1 MQTGF
6 KTTLGQIADHVGGEP
21 VGDLSLLIQGIS
33 DPAHAK
39 PGDLVF
45 ADSERVMPLIEEC
58 PATAALV
65 PSGVTPSK
73 PHIRTD
79 NPRLAFA
86 RALELFAPRLEHPVG
101 VHPTAVV
108 GDGFQPGEG
117 TWVGPYAVIGD
128 NVALGDHT
136 VIGPQCY
143 VGDRVSIGA
152 DTLVHAGVCIHH
164 DVTIGNR
171 VILHSGTVIGA
182 DGFGY
187 IKEMSPPFKVPQ
199 LGTVVIEDDVELG
212 ANAMVDRATL
222 GVTRIGA
229 GSKIDNQVQIA
240 HNVQV
245 GRNCLICAQTGISGS
260 TVLEDSIVLGG
271 QVGVGD
277 HITIGE
283 GSVVGAQGGVISD
296 LPAGSFVSGYPAGP
310 HREKMKVEAAIKRVP
325 ELLRT
330 IRQLSRRVSELEAE
344 IQGHREETPND

>member
-1 MQTGF
+1 METAF
-6 KTTLGQIADHVGGEP
+6 KTTLGQIADHVGGEAI
-21 VGDLSLLIQGIS
+21 GDLSLVIEGIS

-45 ADSERVMPLIEEC
+45 AESERVIPAVEEC
-58 PATAALV
+58 PAVAALV
-65 PSGVTPSK
+65 PSGLALSK
-73 PHIRTD
+73 PHVRVD

-86 RALELFAPRLEHPVG
+86 RLLELFAPPFEHPTG
-101 VHPTAVV
+101 IHPTATV
-108 GDGFQPGEG
+108 GEG
-117 TWVGPYAVIGD
+117 FLCGEKTWVGPHAVIGD
-128 NVALGDHT
+128 HVTLGDRT
-136 VIGPQCY
+136 VVGPQCY
-143 VGDRVSIGA
+143 VGDRVSVGT
-152 DTLVHAGVCIHH
+152 DTLLYAGVCVHH
-164 DVTIGNR
+164 DVTIGHR
-171 VILHSGTVIGA
+171 VILHSGAVIGA

-187 IKEMSPPFKVPQ
+187 IKEMSPPLKVPQ

-260 TVLEDSIVLGG
+260 TILEDSIVLGG

-296 LPAGSFVSGYPAGP
+296 LPRGSFVSGYPAGP

-330 IRQLSRRVSELEAE
+330 IRQLSRRIGELEDE
-344 IQGHREETPND
+344 IQALRAERKG